1 MDEEEFFNRLSTLRA
16 DTSLGDI
23 VSIRAE
29 KDKEVIK
36 KFNSSQRRIYNEWQ
50 NRKIENISKELTK
63 EERIREEDFFLRMM
77 TLQGQQRKK

>member
-29 KDKEVIK
+29 KDKEIIK
-36 KFNSSQRRIYNEWQ
+36 KFNSSQRKIYNDWK
-50 NRKIENISKELTK
+50 NRKNKAIKMS
-63 EERIREEDFFLRMM
+63 EEDVLKRQKVALDMFKNMF
-77 TLQGQQRKK
+77 K